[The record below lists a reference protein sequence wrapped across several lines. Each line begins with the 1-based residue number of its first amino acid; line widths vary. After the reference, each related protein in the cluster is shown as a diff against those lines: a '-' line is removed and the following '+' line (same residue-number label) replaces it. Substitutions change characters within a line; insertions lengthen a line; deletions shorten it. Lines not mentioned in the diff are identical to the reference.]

1 MPNPKF
7 KELNAIRDKIKSAQS
22 IRTSKFKIKNLVLTQ
37 TLDKIA
43 LVSLLYVRTDLFT
56 SELDPCKAN

>member
-22 IRTSKFKIKNLVLTQ
+22 IRTSNQKEKFGTCPNPGQDRTGLSAVLC
-37 TLDKIA
+37 
-43 LVSLLYVRTDLFT
+43 TDLFT
-56 SELDPCKAN
+56 SELDPCKAI